1 MLVIK
6 DDLSPL
12 DHWGDQPVEIYE
24 ADALPCK
31 YHLLLGSQMRCPTG
45 RRGAMKWTINEQL
58 WTIDGT
64 KPQPTVLLMHR
75 SPDVKTLQPVGWSE
89 YQRSCNEHNSKTS
102 ACASLI
108 VELAT
113 HHEKILR
120 LLSHSGGPLQG
131 MTVPCLDACRNC
143 YLTHPYTFLRHVG
156 VEARGRQALHE
167 HFAP

>member
-1 MLVIK
+1 LKSMRQMHFPANTICC
-6 DDLSPL
+6 S
-12 DHWGDQPVEIYE
+12 DH
-24 ADALPCK
+24 
-31 YHLLLGSQMRCPTG
+31 RCDVLG
-45 RRGAMKWTINEQL
+45 RRGAMNWTINEQL
-58 WTIDGT
+58 WTIDST
-64 KPQPTVLLMHR
+64 KPQPTVLVMHR